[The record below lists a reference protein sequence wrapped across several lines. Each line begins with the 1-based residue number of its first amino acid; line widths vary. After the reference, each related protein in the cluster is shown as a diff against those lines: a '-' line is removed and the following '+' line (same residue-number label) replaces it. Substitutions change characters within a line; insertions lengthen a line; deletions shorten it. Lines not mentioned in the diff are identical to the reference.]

1 MASSLLD
8 SIGNY
13 LETNMD
19 TCMTKL
25 YDSMLLESQNDDSL
39 HELRHHGGGGGGG
52 GRSSGKVRSVTSQQL
67 AVIVY

>member
-39 HELRHHGGGGGGG
+39 HELRHHGGGG
-52 GRSSGKVRSVTSQQL
+52 RSSGKVRSVTSQQL